1 MLYRASRWWLER
13 LDKKFCDDPCLMAAA
28 VEATGFPA
36 AEVRALLL
44 QPVAP
49 SCPSPVG
56 IGGVQARPLMGT
68 LHPLPYLTALTLPER
83 HLLVSQISMQ
93 LQCMAEGLE
102 SLQVF
107 HVDQPGKTNKK
118 KFNGVTV
125 PYLPSWRT

>member
-1 MLYRASRWWLER
+1 
-13 LDKKFCDDPCLMAAA
+13 MAAA

-68 LHPLPYLTALTLPER
+68 LHPLPYLTTLTLPER
-83 HLLVSQISMQ
+83 HLLISQISMQ